1 MMTVFDFKVKDIQE
15 KEVALDKYKGQL
27 LLIINSATHCGFTPQ
42 YEALQKLHDDYSKK
56 GFEILDFPCNQFM
69 NQAPEN
75 NKEIKQFCELN
86 YQTKFPQFSKIKVNG
101 KEADPLFVYL
111 RKEAPRE
118 YAKIDKQQGVFSKLF
133 FGNRVKW
140 NFTKF
145 LVDRQGKV
153 IARFSPSYDPK
164 NIAKYIEENL

>member
-1 MMTVFDFKVKDIQE
+1 MNVFNFKVKDIE
-15 KEVALDKYKGQL
+15 GKEVSLDKYKGQL

-42 YEALQKLHDDYSKK
+42 YEALQKLHDTYSDK

-101 KEADPLFVYL
+101 KEADPLFKYL
-111 RKEAPRE
+111 KSEAPRE
-118 YAKIDKQQGVFSKLF
+118 YAKLDKQQGFISKLF
-133 FGNRVKW
+133 FGNKVKW

-153 IARFSPSYDPK
+153 VARFSPSYDPQ
-164 NIAKYIEENL
+164 NIATFIEKYI